1 MNNPK
6 KLWWIFQQQFY
17 GRGKYNRSDTLI
29 KIKVPKVFKVHD
41 FPIWNLPVNAGN
53 MD

>member
-17 GRGKYNRSDTLI
+17 GRGKYNRSDTLKNKGAKRI
-29 KIKVPKVFKVHD
+29 FSDAKNHFWFPKE
-41 FPIWNLPVNAGN
+41 L
-53 MD
+53 